1 MEPNPGTIGQQPPS
15 GSPDTAPHDAD
26 ETGSEQAFPG
36 GTDGVT
42 IEQLFNELQSNDT
55 AADEKAVRL
64 TPEQQS
70 EVILDNIVTALF
82 EESGFRFDES
92 TAKENLDEIL
102 LLLVAHRS
110 SDTHGKSLMGDLAT
124 IFDTRL
130 SPGTVY
136 PQLHELEDAGFLNVQ
151 ELVRTKEYQVDD
163 EQALVER
170 VTAAMEQ
177 HLVLGLFYQAALA
190 ELP

>member
-1 MEPNPGTIGQQPPS
+1 MEPNPETIGQQPPS
-15 GSPDTAPHDAD
+15 ESPDTAPRNVAD
-26 ETGSEQAFPG
+26 TGSEQAFPG

-42 IEQLFNELQSNDT
+42 IEQLFNELQSNGA

-82 EESGFRFDES
+82 DEPGFRFDES

-136 PQLHELEDAGFLNVQ
+136 PQLHELEDAGFLHVQ

-190 ELP
+190 ELS